1 MMFVL
6 SPVFRTLLTSSILAV
21 YFVIPNSGA
30 RRNAYPYREH
40 NLWLIDVKRFGLWRH
55 HSFISE
61 YIEHLLQLVVTT
73 THNLL
78 VYALPTAPSPTK
90 AATGSPKRRK
100 KKSKANTDGRSE
112 TVSSL
117 SLQKSVP
124 LPSSTGEG
132 STFRSARYILPLFW
146 WLVSYFFR
154 HHPQDQ
160 RILFSVINSV
170 PPRTR
175 KTKTVT
181 RRAYICI
188 WNTETWDVERIK
200 KVGDR
205 GLTYFDIRYRI
216 LYLKFAILGPGLIL
230 KLVMMDASLAMA
242 PRTWQSEY

>member
-1 MMFVL
+1 M
-6 SPVFRTLLTSSILAV
+6 
-21 YFVIPNSGA
+21 
-30 RRNAYPYREH
+30 
-40 NLWLIDVKRFGLWRH
+40 
-55 HSFISE
+55 
-61 YIEHLLQLVVTT
+61 
-73 THNLL
+73 
-78 VYALPTAPSPTK
+78 
-90 AATGSPKRRK
+90 
-100 KKSKANTDGRSE
+100 
-112 TVSSL
+112 SSL

-132 STFRSARYILPLFW
+132 STFRAARYIYLATFGYMSHTLF
-146 WLVSYFFR
+146 VR

-205 GLTYFDIRYRI
+205 GLTCFDIRYEI
-216 LYLKFAILGPGLIL
+216 LCLKFAILGPGLIL
-230 KLVMMDASLAMA
+230 S
-242 PRTWQSEY
+242 